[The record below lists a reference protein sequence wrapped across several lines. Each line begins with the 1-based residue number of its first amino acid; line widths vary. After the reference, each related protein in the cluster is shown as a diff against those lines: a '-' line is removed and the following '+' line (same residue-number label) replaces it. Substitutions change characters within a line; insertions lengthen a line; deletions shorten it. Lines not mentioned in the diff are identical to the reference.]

1 MTFAKACGRPVAP
14 AWSCETAELRNGD
27 MKEMDDPD
35 EPDQLYHDPDLV
47 QFYDLEN
54 ERGSDFAFC
63 LDLARDARS
72 VLDLGCGTG
81 QLAAALAQ
89 GRRVTGVDPG
99 RNA

>member
-1 MTFAKACGRPVAP
+1 
-14 AWSCETAELRNGD
+14 
-27 MKEMDDPD
+27 MKEMNDPD
-35 EPDQLYHDPDLV
+35 GPDQLYHDPDLV